1 MEWIVCSSGR
11 LESLR
16 WDTKES
22 IAALSASIVLP
33 ALMDCPSE
41 SKEAEDTTGVEP
53 ESCKEGMSESESI
66 DGTGSDTGQEIKPMD
81 TPNKPTELLMMTVK
95 PYVKDADVNAHV
107 CLGATRWS
115 ACDVE
120 GPESQADGSMGQA
133 DGSGV
138 QMDAPSASD
147 EAETAR
153 ISHGEVVRTY
163 LGAGDAK
170 HSRDVTDGIR
180 SQTNA
185 LRGHSDVSSV
195 KMKVIIP
202 AKATEII
209 SIA

>member
-1 MEWIVCSSGR
+1 MR
-11 LESLR
+11 R
-16 WDTKES
+16 DTKES

-33 ALMDCPSE
+33 TLTDCPSE
-41 SKEAEDTTGVEP
+41 LKEAEDTAGVEP
-53 ESCKEGMSESESI
+53 EGCKEGMSESESI
-66 DGTGSDTGQEIKPMD
+66 DGTGSDTGREIKRMD
-81 TPNKPTELLMMTVK
+81 TPNKPTEFLMMTVE
-95 PYVKDADVNAHV
+95 PYVKDADVNTHV
-107 CLGATRWS
+107 CLGATRWC

-133 DGSGV
+133 DGSGA

-147 EAETAR
+147 KAETAR
-153 ISHGEVVRTY
+153 ISHGEVVHTY

-170 HSRDVTDGIR
+170 HGGDVTDDIR

-195 KMKVIIP
+195 KTKVIIP